1 MATGC
6 CEGQKDKWVKK
17 IIRQIIRKKNPLRA
31 IKHKDV
37 HAGSGSGISMPQI
50 VWKWEHILRKCSIV
64 SLLWNSFPKHFY
76 WLLSK
81 EDSDY
86 IT

>member
-17 IIRQIIRKKNPLRA
+17 IIRQMIRKKNPLRA

-37 HAGSGSGISMPQI
+37 HAASGS
-50 VWKWEHILRKCSIV
+50 E
-64 SLLWNSFPKHFY
+64 N
-76 WLLSK
+76 LSATDCLK
-81 EDSDY
+81 MGEY
-86 IT
+86 TKKTLYV

>member
-17 IIRQIIRKKNPLRA
+17 IIRQMIRKKKDPLRA

-37 HAGSGSGISMPQI
+37 HVASGSGNFNGTDCLKIREYTKKMLYS
-50 VWKWEHILRKCSIV
+50 
-64 SLLWNSFPKHFY
+64 
-76 WLLSK
+76 
-81 EDSDY
+81 
-86 IT
+86 